1 MKLSKG
7 GVLFPVVE
15 VSAGDLVEEVEHKV
29 SLHLVDL
36 DVDDDAGVGGHEV
49 PQPLLAPGQPR
60 SQHYPPLLALGE
72 EERKFSNRAVNEPFT
87 MPGEDPCYGILLLRV

>member
-36 DVDDDAGVGGHEV
+36 DVDDDAGVGRHEV
-49 PQPLLAPGQPR
+49 SQPLLTPGQPR
-60 SQHYPPLLALGE
+60 PQHYPPLLTLGE
-72 EERKFSNRAVNEPFT
+72 EERKVSNKS
-87 MPGEDPCYGILLLRV
+87 CK

>member
-15 VSAGDLVEEVEHKV
+15 VSAGNLVEEVEHEV

-60 SQHYPPLLALGE
+60 PQHYPPFLSLG
-72 EERKFSNRAVNEPFT
+72 AA
-87 MPGEDPCYGILLLRV
+87 EDVFACEADL